1 MKKTVLLIFAAL
13 MLSAAL
19 YGEEIYRIRVENRAR
34 GLVQVSLDRGR
45 TYYAGGRVTRAASRT
60 RRAFLAADYTEG
72 GLVAAAASHGIRIK
86 VSPSGSRREDGPDDM
101 SIFSLVPAELFTE
114 PELYGGIPTGD
125 SGIHTDVAAGS
136 FIFGNLAP
144 FQGSRVF
151 LEKGGA
157 LEPLKTSYVPAEGDI
172 LVITVQMPETQIKYI
187 DFENR
192 PGGDVTAYLKD
203 GGSYLLTKV
212 EQPVKGVG
220 RFDGTAYDRP
230 GQLNTV
236 HGGVVTIDT
245 SPKRPAGTREST
257 KDESRGGFM
266 IQPLFH
272 YARHD
277 DAVEQVMVIGSR
289 KDDFE
294 LEGRPPLFKETLG
307 LWYYPEHPENSFR
320 AMVKFEG
327 EEAFKD
333 VPAVTGLSPDCFV
346 KKGRRLEYV
355 RLMFGEYSPEL
366 ALKEAEAAA
375 SALAEKVKK
384 QGARPKADIFGPEIP
399 SHMAGA
405 DYYIIYLDGVSKG
418 AGNDTAK
425 MLMDTSALPGGVHHL
440 LIRASFNGKETADS
454 SYFLK

>member
-1 MKKTVLLIFAAL
+1 MKKIILIIAVILLAASL
-13 MLSAAL
+13 QA
-19 YGEEIYRIRVENRAR
+19 EEIYRIRVENRAR
-34 GLVQVSLDRGR
+34 GLVQVSLDQGK
-45 TYYAGGRVTRAASRT
+45 TYYAGGRVTRAATRT
-60 RRAFLAADYTEG
+60 RRVFLAADYTEG

-86 VSPSGSRREDGPDDM
+86 VSPAGSRRQDGPDDM
-101 SIFSLVPAELFTE
+101 AIFSLVPAELFTE

-144 FQGSRVF
+144 FQGSGVF
-151 LEKGGA
+151 LEKNGA
-157 LEPLKTSYVPAEGDI
+157 LEPLKTSYAPAEGDI
-172 LVITVQMPETQIKYI
+172 LVITVQKPETQIKYI

-212 EQPVKGVG
+212 VQPVKGVG

-236 HGGVVTIDT
+236 HGGVITVDT

-277 DAVEQVMVIGSR
+277 DAVEQVMVIGSK
-289 KDDFE
+289 KDEFE
-294 LEGRPPLFKETLG
+294 LEGRPPLFRETLG
-307 LWYYPEHPENSFR
+307 LWYYPEHPDNSFR

-327 EEAFKD
+327 EEAFGD
-333 VPAVTGLSPDCFV
+333 VPAVTGLSKDCFD
-346 KKGRRLEYV
+346 KKGHRLEYV
-355 RLMFGEYSPEL
+355 RLLFGEYSPEQT
-366 ALKEAEAAA
+366 LKEAETAAA
-375 SALAEKVKK
+375 ALAERVKK
-384 QGARPKADIFGPEIP
+384 QGAQPKADIFGPEIP
-399 SHMAGA
+399 SYMTGA
-405 DYYIIYLDGVSKG
+405 DFYIIYLDGRSKG
-418 AGNDTAK
+418 AGNDTVK
-425 MLMDTSALPGGVHHL
+425 MLMDTSALPKGVHHL
-440 LIRASFNGKETADS
+440 LIKASFNGQEMTDS